1 MLAFFKFA
9 LLARQKA
16 VTVGGDLV
24 FATST
29 PLTIAIP
36 AVYAK
41 KKLGVPLVFEV
52 RDLWPELPIAVGAIK
67 SPILKWLSKKLEK
80 YAYFNSEHVVGLSP
94 GMSQGIVNTGY
105 PAKNVSTI
113 PNSCDLELFD
123 PASNDGALFR
133 KKYDWLGDR
142 PLVIYAGTLGQIN
155 GVSYLARL
163 AEEIYE
169 LDPEIRFA
177 VIGAGV
183 DEKKVRDVAE
193 ELGVLNKN
201 FFMLKNIAKKEM
213 PSVFSAAT
221 VSTSLFIDLREM
233 WANSANKFFDTLA
246 AGKPVV
252 INYGG
257 WQAEI
262 VERDRLG
269 LVLDPKP
276 DSEAA
281 RRLVDLIRS
290 KSLQEEFS
298 LNARAKAESSFS
310 RDILARKLIC
320 TLEQV
325 YEENL

>member
-1 MLAFFKFA
+1 
-9 LLARQKA
+9 
-16 VTVGGDLV
+16 
-24 FATST
+24 
-29 PLTIAIP
+29 
-36 AVYAK
+36 
-41 KKLGVPLVFEV
+41 
-52 RDLWPELPIAVGAIK
+52 
-67 SPILKWLSKKLEK
+67 
-80 YAYFNSEHVVGLSP
+80 
-94 GMSQGIVNTGY
+94 MSQGIVNTGY